1 MVMKEK
7 ILIVVMIFSILV
19 FTLACGSTATVTPK
33 PAPTQ
38 AHEQATSEAPTEVP
52 AEPTKAEP
60 TPTPTQL
67 PPTPTPTPVP
77 VFEGQEYSGTGDDI
91 IDLSD
96 LPETPLL
103 LTISH
108 EGNANFIIQ
117 AYDADNNLKGLIVN
131 TIGSYQ
137 GRRALNLFGELPAR
151 LSVQADGSWSI
162 KIDDISKAPTLD
174 VPGIIEGKGDDIIL
188 LAGGKPDTISLS
200 HQGQGNFI
208 VMAHKVGDLF
218 PDLVVNEIGKYEG
231 KNLIP
236 TSTDIIEIQ
245 ADGPWS
251 MEITGK

>member
-67 PPTPTPTPVP
+67 PPTPTSVP

>member
-1 MVMKEK
+1 MKEK

-67 PPTPTPTPVP
+67 PPTPTSVP

>member
-67 PPTPTPTPVP
+67 PPTPTSVP

-188 LAGGKPDTISLS
+188 LTGGKPDTISLS